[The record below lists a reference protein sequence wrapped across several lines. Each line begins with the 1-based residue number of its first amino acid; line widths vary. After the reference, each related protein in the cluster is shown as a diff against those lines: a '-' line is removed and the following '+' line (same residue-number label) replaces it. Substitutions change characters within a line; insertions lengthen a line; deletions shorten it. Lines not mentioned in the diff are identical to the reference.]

1 MYRYDPP
8 SETIDAPQ
16 LFPIVPGIVR
26 DSVVQVFVAYLL
38 LNIVVERCHKL
49 AKENIFEILDKKHFF
64 LSSQNFETSKTI
76 CDEYGQKVKKTVF
89 FKTIFG
95 FLKLDIS
102 WTFINVQFSFPFLL
116 LGIFLHF
123 SK

>member
-1 MYRYDPP
+1 MSVHIIFSTCDIVTLF
-8 SETIDAPQ
+8 TIK
-16 LFPIVPGIVR
+16 
-26 DSVVQVFVAYLL
+26 FVAYLL

-95 FLKLDIS
+95 FRKLDIS